1 MCDNCRKGLQVVEAN
16 RSREAQIVVKLV
28 QRCADYSNKIT
39 TKQVAGLRRG
49 KKPKMNF
56 LRADILDEYLG
67 RLKSMKEN
75 DIKRLIVQLLIMRIL
90 KERFET

>member
-1 MCDNCRKGLQVVEAN
+1 
-16 RSREAQIVVKLV
+16 
-28 QRCADYSNKIT
+28 
-39 TKQVAGLRRG
+39 
-49 KKPKMNF
+49 MNF
-56 LRADILDEYLG
+56 LRADILEEYLG